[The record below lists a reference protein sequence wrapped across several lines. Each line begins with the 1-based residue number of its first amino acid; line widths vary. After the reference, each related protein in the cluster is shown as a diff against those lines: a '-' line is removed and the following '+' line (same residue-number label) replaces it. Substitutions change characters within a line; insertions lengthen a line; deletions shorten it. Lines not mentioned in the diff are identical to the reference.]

1 MSEEVE
7 VHVRQ
12 IDDEMTAS
20 ENPPFVEMLRRMLL
34 ASIGAVAMTAD
45 EAEQFIQR
53 LVERGELAQKDG
65 EKLINEMMAR
75 FRQKPQ
81 EAEAKAQA
89 KADDF
94 GSKMESSVEQFLNRL
109 NVPSKRDIDEL
120 SARVAQ
126 LAARVEEVRRT
137 QPGDAGHTKTPPVGD
152 TP

>member
-1 MSEEVE
+1 
-7 VHVRQ
+7 
-12 IDDEMTAS
+12 
-20 ENPPFVEMLRRMLL
+20 MLL

-65 EKLINEMMAR
+65 EKLMNEMMAR

-89 KADDF
+89 RADDF

-137 QPGDAGHTKTPPVGD
+137 PAGEADHTKTPPVGD

>member
-12 IDDEMTAS
+12 IDDETTAS

-65 EKLINEMMAR
+65 EKLMNEMMTR

-89 KADDF
+89 RADDL
-94 GSKMESSVEQFLNRL
+94 GSKMENSVEQFLNRL

-126 LAARVEEVRRT
+126 LAARVEEVRRA
-137 QPGDAGHTKTPPVGD
+137 QPGDAGQTKTPPVGD

>member
-1 MSEEVE
+1 
-7 VHVRQ
+7 
-12 IDDEMTAS
+12 
-20 ENPPFVEMLRRMLL
+20 
-34 ASIGAVAMTAD
+34 
-45 EAEQFIQR
+45 

-65 EKLINEMMAR
+65 EKLINEMMTR

-89 KADDF
+89 RADDL
-94 GSKMESSVEQFLNRL
+94 GSKMENSVEQFLNRL

-137 QPGDAGHTKTPPVGD
+137 QPGDAGQTKTPPVGD